1 MTALFVAQCSIAST
15 KRKRFVWAVW
25 TSGPP
30 RVSPFRRPDLSGG
43 GEPSHEAALAKAT
56 AAAGGT
62 AALIEPEW
70 ARAWLRVMRGHA
82 AWLGEGSMPGARSRE
97 ARDTEPR
104 GDAESVWSVLGVPQ
118 SASRDELRLA
128 FRRRALLVHP
138 DHGGTNEAFRNLVL
152 AYKEA
157 DRRARRPKPQR

>member
-1 MTALFVAQCSIAST
+1 
-15 KRKRFVWAVW
+15 
-25 TSGPP
+25 
-30 RVSPFRRPDLSGG
+30 
-43 GEPSHEAALAKAT
+43 
-56 AAAGGT
+56 
-62 AALIEPEW
+62 
-70 ARAWLRVMRGHA
+70 
-82 AWLGEGSMPGARSRE
+82 MPGARSRE